1 MMPTDNLSV
10 TICVRLQ
17 YDAYKES
24 ISVSDWSMPMMP
36 TVNPSVFRVWYD
48 VLRESMCVKSSAC
61 MPIWNQ
67 CFTVEYDVS
76 SPPLYMAYK

>member
-1 MMPTDNLSV
+1 MPTDNLSV

-48 VLRESMCVKSSAC
+48 VLRESMCVKEFC
-61 MPIWNQ
+61 MYAYMESMFYSWVWCI
-67 CFTVEYDVS
+67 F
-76 SPPLYMAYK
+76 PPLYMAYK